1 MTEGKRSPYI
11 PYIWL
16 LIGLVLLVFS
26 NGIHRIVPLAAW
38 LAPIFLIR
46 FTRTQPK
53 ARGLL
58 ILLPLYCAAWVIM
71 QYGIYPDLGAI
82 GSAFGVTYGII
93 LFLPFLADRLLAPR
107 LKGLLAT
114 LVFPTAW
121 VAIEYL
127 LASVPYTGSWFALAY
142 TQLDS
147 LPLVQ
152 LVSLT
157 GIYGVSFLMSW
168 LASVVNWA
176 WEQEFA
182 LSRIW
187 RGALLYL
194 GILALV
200 LLFGGAYVAFAPADS
215 DTVRVAAITRSFDVD
230 EMVAYCK
237 ETFEGEEL
245 SRCYLQGINQ
255 RSLDEF
261 LEGSRQAADA
271 GAKIV
276 VWQENGLV
284 VREADEAAYVTQARE
299 VATQD
304 GVYLVMGAK
313 MVSEDRTRDENK
325 IILISP
331 DGESS
336 EYLKN
341 HKVAGDDHIL
351 GDGKVL
357 FEDSPYGK
365 LALLIC
371 YDADFPAFVRQAGR
385 ADADVMLIPA
395 QDWAEITPMHGRMP
409 TLGAIE
415 NGYSLIRNGYHG
427 VSIAVDYH
435 GKMLAQLDN
444 FTTDERVMIADLPT
458 RGIPTIYSRIGDLFA
473 WLSVAAFVGLIVL
486 AIVQRKRA

>member
-1 MTEGKRSPYI
+1 
-11 PYIWL
+11 
-16 LIGLVLLVFS
+16 VLLVFS
-26 NGIHRIVPLAAW
+26 NGIHRVIPLAAW

-46 FTRTQPK
+46 FTRSLPK
-53 ARGLL
+53 GRGLL
-58 ILLPLYCAAWVIM
+58 ILLPFYCVAWVIM
-71 QYGIYPDLGAI
+71 QYGIYPDLGVI
-82 GSAFGVTYGII
+82 GSAFGFSYGLF
-93 LFLPFLADRLLAPR
+93 LFLPFLADRLLAPKT
-107 LKGLLAT
+107 KGLLST
-114 LVFPTAW
+114 LVFPSAW
-121 VAIEYL
+121 VIIEYA
-127 LASVPYTGSWFALAY
+127 LASIPYTGSWFALAY
-142 TQLDS
+142 TQLDN
-147 LPLVQ
+147 LPLIQ
-152 LVSLT
+152 LVSIT
-157 GIYGVSFLMSW
+157 GIYGISFLMSW
-168 LASVVNWA
+168 FASVVNWA
-176 WEQEFA
+176 WEQEFSI
-182 LSRIW
+182 SRI
-187 RGALLYL
+187 RKGAALYL

-200 LLFGGAYVAFAPADS
+200 LLFGGAYVAFAPAGS

-230 EMVAYCK
+230 ERVAYCK

-245 SRCYLQGINQ
+245 SKCYLTGINQ

-284 VREADEAAYVTQARE
+284 VREADEAEYVAQARE
-299 VATQD
+299 LAAERD
-304 GVYLVMGAK
+304 IYLVMGAK
-313 MVSEDRTRDENK
+313 MVAKDRTRDENK
-325 IILISP
+325 LTLVSP
-331 DGESS
+331 DGETS

-395 QDWAEITPMHGRMP
+395 QDWAEITPLHGRMP

-415 NGYSLIRNGYHG
+415 NGYSLIRNAYHG

-435 GKMLAQLDN
+435 GKMLSTLDN

-458 RGIPTIYSRIGDLFA
+458 QGIPTLYSRIGDLFA
-473 WLSVAAFVGLIVL
+473 WLCVAGFLGLIVL
-486 AIVQRKRA
+486 AIANRKQA